1 MKIAL
6 TILIM
11 VAIVAAVTFIPYVL
25 GRLVL
30 GWKDNNDISDIV
42 DCWFIGLLSSGLLS
56 FISLVLFELAQL
68 IYNEL

>member
-11 VAIVAAVTFIPYVL
+11 VAIIAAVIFIPYLL
-25 GRLVL
+25 GRLIL
-30 GWKDNNDISDIV
+30 GSKDNVV